1 MGIRLRVRI
10 RVRLGF
16 RIRPPLRPSSGGL
29 LLRAPDVVRA
39 FFSSSSSLFAVRRA
53 AASGS
58 SFGGVLGGAGWA
70 EGSAFFAS
78 AAFVFTGSTFF
89 AGAGSGCWTTG
100 FVAFFGGVSS
110 TSSVGT
116 SSRARPANSS
126 TASSAL
132 SSIPNRSASSSKA
145 SSRSRSSASSSSSWT
160 EGSDC
165 AVVRCAT
172 ARTCQQQQPQGREPP
187 PHGRSR
193 SRPKDFPTDVLLF
206 ERNDRLNNK
215 CNFTFQFQGYLLA
228 CESALSLSINTITS
242 RVKQL
247 ESSCGFPMR
256 ARDLQ
261 VSGDEEAPSVA
272 GRRATKVRAGRVAP
286 LPQSRAPRR
295 LQTARSR
302 SRASR
307 PIDRNPLD
315 PSGMRPKARGLSG
328 ARARPPE
335 PIPSTHPRFAKTRA
349 RRDRSLASPRRTP
362 RSPRR

>member
-1 MGIRLRVRI
+1 M
-10 RVRLGF
+10 
-16 RIRPPLRPSSGGL
+16 
-29 LLRAPDVVRA
+29 
-39 FFSSSSSLFAVRRA
+39 
-53 AASGS
+53 
-58 SFGGVLGGAGWA
+58 GGAGWA

-100 FVAFFGGVSS
+100 FVALFGGVSS

-172 ARTCQQQQPQGREPP
+172 ARSSVSSNSSGRAANLHRMVARGLDQMEGSP
-187 PHGRSR
+187 
-193 SRPKDFPTDVLLF
+193 PTDVSF
-206 ERNDRLNNK
+206 PFVRTERSS
-215 CNFTFQFQGYLLA
+215 QQQVQHHISVFQGYLLA
-228 CESALSLSINTITS
+228 CESALSLSINIITS

-302 SRASR
+302 SRASH

-328 ARARPPE
+328 ARARPPRTDPFDPPE
-335 PIPSTHPRFAKTRA
+335 VCENA
-349 RRDRSLASPRRTP
+349 RET
-362 RSPRR
+362 

>member
-1 MGIRLRVRI
+1 M
-10 RVRLGF
+10 
-16 RIRPPLRPSSGGL
+16 
-29 LLRAPDVVRA
+29 
-39 FFSSSSSLFAVRRA
+39 
-53 AASGS
+53 
-58 SFGGVLGGAGWA
+58 GGAGWA

-172 ARTCQQQQPQGREPP
+172 ARSSVSSNSSGRAANLHRMVARGLDQMEGSP
-187 PHGRSR
+187 
-193 SRPKDFPTDVLLF
+193 PTDVSF
-206 ERNDRLNNK
+206 PFVRTERSSQQQVQLHISV
-215 CNFTFQFQGYLLA
+215 FQGYLLA
-228 CESALSLSINTITS
+228 CESALSLSINIITS

-247 ESSCGFPMR
+247 ELSPHAVSRCAARSSGF
-256 ARDLQ
+256 
-261 VSGDEEAPSVA
+261 
-272 GRRATKVRAGRVAP
+272 GRRGDAERCWADEGESWA
-286 LPQSRAPRR
+286 SRAPSTITRAASTPDR
-295 LQTARSR
+295 TEPIARVPPDR
-302 SRASR
+302 QEPSR
-307 PIDRNPLD
+307 PFRHE
-315 PSGMRPKARGLSG
+315 A
-328 ARARPPE
+328 
-335 PIPSTHPRFAKTRA
+335 
-349 RRDRSLASPRRTP
+349 
-362 RSPRR
+362 